1 MAVLGLIAVV
11 GSAAAPCPR
20 ARAATHLSW

>member
-1 MAVLGLIAVV
+1 MAILVLIAVV

-20 ARAATHLSW
+20 ARAPIDLSW